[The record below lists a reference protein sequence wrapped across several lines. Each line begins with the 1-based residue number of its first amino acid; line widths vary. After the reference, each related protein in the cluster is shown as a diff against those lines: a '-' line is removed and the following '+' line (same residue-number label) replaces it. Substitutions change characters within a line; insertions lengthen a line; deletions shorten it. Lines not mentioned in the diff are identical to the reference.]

1 MKKINLKIKETIN
14 SEIII
19 SQNID
24 INSIIKKIDYDKKLL
39 ITDQKIYKIFREK
52 IKKLPI
58 FLIENK
64 REKDL
69 SDIRKIVDYLL
80 KNNFSRKSLLIAFGG
95 GRITDTV
102 GFCASIYMRGI
113 KWIDIPTTALSQID
127 ASVGG
132 KTGVD
137 FNGAKNILGS
147 FYFPKFTLIDPIYT
161 KSQDDFNF
169 RESVG
174 ELVKYL
180 LIMPTQKAKKLE
192 VLMEKLYNR
201 DIEAIQK
208 AIEICIK
215 FKVDVVKKDPFDNLG
230 IREILNLGHTPA
242 HAIEEINKIPHGYAV
257 WYGLYYIAKLSE
269 KLKVLKNKEIID
281 IFIER
286 YTLDKNLL
294 TKKEPKKFLQLI
306 QADKKRKGY
315 KNYFLLIEDFSKI
328 KPVFNI
334 NEKIILETY
343 LNL

>member
-58 FLIENK
+58 FLIENH

-69 SDIRKIVDYLL
+69 SDIKKMVDYLL

-137 FNGAKNILGS
+137 FNGAKNILGRDNTKGS
-147 FYFPKFTLIDPIYT
+147 RNKRYKVFTFFP
-161 KSQDDFNF
+161 
-169 RESVG
+169 
-174 ELVKYL
+174 
-180 LIMPTQKAKKLE
+180 
-192 VLMEKLYNR
+192 
-201 DIEAIQK
+201 
-208 AIEICIK
+208 
-215 FKVDVVKKDPFDNLG
+215 
-230 IREILNLGHTPA
+230 
-242 HAIEEINKIPHGYAV
+242 
-257 WYGLYYIAKLSE
+257 
-269 KLKVLKNKEIID
+269 
-281 IFIER
+281 
-286 YTLDKNLL
+286 
-294 TKKEPKKFLQLI
+294 
-306 QADKKRKGY
+306 
-315 KNYFLLIEDFSKI
+315 
-328 KPVFNI
+328 
-334 NEKIILETY
+334 
-343 LNL
+343 